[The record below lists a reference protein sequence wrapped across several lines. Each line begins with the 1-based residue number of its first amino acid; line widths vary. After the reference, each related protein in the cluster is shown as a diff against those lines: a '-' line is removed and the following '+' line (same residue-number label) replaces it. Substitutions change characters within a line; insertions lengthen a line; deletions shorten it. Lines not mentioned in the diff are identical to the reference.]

1 MNGSLTRFA
10 VEGASAEIDAK
21 VVRGEAIRAIRGF
34 MVRSDQ
40 PRERLSGRRLP
51 ISFYAVVRIMR
62 DLELTLVAISGSL
75 AEGVEHVTSRQSP
88 AHDDPAAAPAAG
100 AHPKSN
106 G

>member
-1 MNGSLTRFA
+1 MNESLTRFA

-21 VVRGEAIRAIRGF
+21 VVRSEAIRAIRGF

-51 ISFYAVVRIMR
+51 VSFYAVVRIMR

-75 AEGVEHVTSRQSP
+75 AEGVDHATGRQSAP
-88 AHDDPAAAPAAG
+88 RGDPAAAPAAG
-100 AHPKSN
+100 AHPMWN
-106 G
+106 N